1 MATLD
6 DINILDRVKTDPQL
20 LLQAGRQPTVERVKP
35 TFNPASDYFYNNV
48 LNDSGRRMVDFASSE
63 ANNSFNF
70 GITGPINKANKARQ
84 GIASL
89 RSKMDDGIG
98 GGGGNNPLTT
108 KKPDNIIKLD
118 MSRSAKQ
125 NRDYI
130 KKSKEYPY
138 FSGPLQGM
146 NRDLPLKEQLGKTAE
161 QKEAVN
167 FLLNKN
173 PNTFEN
179 FKIGTIIK
187 DNASNMT
194 YQIDRYNA
202 IRENVS
208 NIKPALVVKVLEDKG
223 FQKIYNKGDI
233 TQLDLTDVQESIS
246 KNPNA
251 FTIFTGPKK

>member
-1 MATLD
+1 MFAHRPK
-6 DINILDRVKTDPQL
+6 I
-20 LLQAGRQPTVERVKP
+20 
-35 TFNPASDYFYNNV
+35 
-48 LNDSGRRMVDFASSE
+48 NDSGRRMVDFASSIV
-63 ANNSFNF
+63 NDSFNF

>member
-1 MATLD
+1 MATLEN
-6 DINILDRVKTDPQL
+6 INILDRQPVDL
-20 LLQAGRQPTVERVKP
+20 ELALQSGRKPTVEP
-35 TFNPASDYFYNNV
+35 THSFNPVADYFYSNV
-48 LNDSGRRMVDFASSE
+48 LNNDGRRMVDFARSE
-63 ANNSFNF
+63 INNPLNF

-89 RSKMDDGIG
+89 RSKMNDDIG
-98 GGGGNNPLTT
+98 GGGGNNPSTT
-108 KKPDNIIKLD
+108 KEPNNIIKLD

-138 FSGPLQGM
+138 FSGSLQGM
-146 NRDLPLKEQLGKTAE
+146 NRDLPLGEQLGKTAE

-173 PNTFEN
+173 PNTFKN

-187 DNASNMT
+187 DNNRNRT
-194 YQIDRYNA
+194 YQIYRYNA